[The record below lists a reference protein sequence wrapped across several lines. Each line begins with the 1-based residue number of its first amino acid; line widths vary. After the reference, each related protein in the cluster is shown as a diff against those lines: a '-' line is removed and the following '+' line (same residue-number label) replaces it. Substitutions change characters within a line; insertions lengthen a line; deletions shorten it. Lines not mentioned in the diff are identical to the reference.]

1 MPKSLLASAL
11 IIIALFFSVN
21 SNLNAQDTLLVAWS
35 ETPGDLE
42 ATIQGDTTADG
53 KQKNDVYLLEA
64 NKVYLQLTQI
74 NVNDHINI
82 TGQEPGANEHP
93 ATIQPFPGA
102 DGLSGF
108 TECRTGVE
116 ADKTIIA

>member
-82 TGQEPGANEHP
+82 TGQEPGAN
-93 ATIQPFPGA
+93 
-102 DGLSGF
+102 
-108 TECRTGVE
+108 
-116 ADKTIIA
+116 